1 MTDPT
6 GTDSQSSE
14 HDFGLVAPTGSMARE
29 WTGDRPA
36 PEMSVPQNI
45 PRVPSESSEFKK
57 GGWKGFEADEI
68 DPDPDVSFGDL
79 EKDPDRDELDMT
91 PMCDVVFL
99 LLIFFM
105 VTASFTLQK
114 SIEQPPSKIE
124 DPSANVIEDPETEDE
139 YVEVIIDQTNTYF
152 VTTRDSE
159 EVEAPSDREMRAR
172 MRDAKRDT
180 GADRLIIRAHVDSL
194 HRKVVTVWDAGNA
207 LGMNRIEMRTTD
219 EDF

>member
-1 MTDPT
+1 MTKPADA
-6 GTDSQSSE
+6 GNRSSE
-14 HDFGLVAPTGSMARE
+14 HDFGLVAPTGSMAKE
-29 WTGDRPA
+29 PTGDRPA
-36 PEMSVPQNI
+36 PEISVPQGM

-114 SIEQPPSKIE
+114 SIEQPPSQIE
-124 DPSANVIEDPETEDE
+124 DPSANVVEEPETEDE